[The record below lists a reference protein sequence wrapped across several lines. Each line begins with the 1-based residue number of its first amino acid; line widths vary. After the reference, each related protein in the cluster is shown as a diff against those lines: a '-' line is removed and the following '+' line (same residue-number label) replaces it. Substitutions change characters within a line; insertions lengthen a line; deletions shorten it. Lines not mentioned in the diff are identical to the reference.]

1 MQRAM
6 DPRTEATL
14 TAISHRFGCSM
25 EEAAQRWK
33 SGRGAAMAPV
43 PSEAPCAVE
52 LTFAREKDGKLEGE

>member
-1 MQRAM
+1 
-6 DPRTEATL
+6 
-14 TAISHRFGCSM
+14 M

-43 PSEAPCAVE
+43 PSEATCAVE